1 MSGFFR
7 GPSLFSHLLVLGL
20 IVAVG
25 VPLVAE
31 WLGSTALAFGL
42 GLGFAVCYGI
52 AAILLAARRKQ

>member
-7 GPSLFSHLLVLGL
+7 GPSLFSHLLILGL

-31 WLGSTALAFGL
+31 WLGSTGLAFGL

-52 AAILLAARRKQ
+52 VAIILAARRKR